1 MKYLIRICL
10 LVTFLPAFLKAQTAE
25 RPFAL
30 GLWGGS
36 TQYNGDLGQGFY
48 SSSGQDAHL
57 HIGLSAAWF
66 VTNHFDFAMNTT
78 IGSIGYREDQL
89 NNFEANQFQWNAQMR
104 AHLFKEERFRV
115 NPYGFVGIGV
125 SYLSD
130 LKYPGTDIFFP
141 FGAGLKITLTPKLNL
156 HIQETFA
163 YTDHDNR
170 DKEAGDNFDSFL
182 MHSIGLSWNF
192 AGPAD
197 SDKDGVSDK
206 KDKCPDTPAGAKV
219 DSDGCPLDRDGD
231 GIPDIT
237 DVCPD
242 IKGVK
247 SAKGCPDKDGDTVMD
262 SLDKCID
269 VPGLVSTN
277 PALNGCPDKDGDGI
291 VDAEDRCPELAGTA
305 ALKGCP
311 DTDGDGLIDP
321 EDKCPQD
328 KGLAELQ
335 GCPDKDG
342 DKVADVDDKCPEVAG
357 IVANKGCPEIK
368 EEVKQLFTKALQG
381 IQFET
386 GKDIIR
392 KVSNPILDN
401 VVNVMNE
408 NPAYLLEINGHTDNI
423 GDKSFN
429 TDLSQRRA
437 NAVKAYLISKG
448 IKSERLTAKG
458 YGDSQPAADNKTSA
472 GRAKNR
478 RVEFKINF

>member
-89 NNFEANQFQWNAQMR
+89 NNFEANQFQWNAHMR

-141 FGAGLKITLTPKLNL
+141 FGAGLKVTLTPKLNL

-182 MHSIGLSWNF
+182 MHSIGISWNF

-197 SDKDGVSDK
+197 SDKDGVNDK

-219 DSDGCPLDRDGD
+219 DNDGCPLDRDGD

-269 VPGLVSTN
+269 VPGIASTN

-291 VDAEDRCPELAGTA
+291 TDADDRCPELAGTA
-305 ALKGCP
+305 ELKGCP

-342 DKVADVDDKCPEVAG
+342 DKVADVDDKCPEVVG

-401 VVNVMNE
+401 VVSVMNE
-408 NPAYLLEINGHTDNI
+408 NPAYLLEINGHTDNT

-448 IKSERLTAKG
+448 IKADRLTAKG
-458 YGDSQPAADNKTSA
+458 FGDSQPAADNKTSA